1 MRIMSAAARVGLIV
15 IVFLALGAYAISFL
29 RQDAGDSPNRYRV
42 VMQDASG
49 LSEGSRVLLAGVE
62 VGRVRKIGLNDAGL
76 AEAVIEVRKEVV
88 LKRGV
93 TAQIPT
99 SLVSIGVTELRLE
112 QPTNASAV
120 HDPNTPIIGV
130 VANPLA
136 DMIPDLEPTMKEVN
150 KTLVAVQGL
159 LADEELKG
167 SITDTLKEGQ
177 NTARAFTSLAHR
189 LDRTLAQNQSTL
201 RTTLITASNTLK
213 DLQAVSAE
221 VNRMITNGELEGR
234 LTRMMDTMDRTLS
247 SAERLVAQVEELASD
262 PSIADNMRQTLENV
276 RVASE
281 SAPRLAADAET
292 IAANGATVSEEAVA
306 LMRRANEMAEEVSD
320 LIEKFNNTLDRFGAG
335 LSGGAVLPGVTVDAD
350 AIRQESPARIRT
362 DVTAT
367 VPLSAREDLVI
378 GFYDAFES
386 NKITA
391 QLRRPFGPS
400 TDLRYGV
407 YAGRP
412 GVGVDYR
419 ASNRIGLRT
428 DIFGLNDTQ
437 FDSRLQYEFG
447 QGIRGYLGMDDIFR
461 RNRLTVGVGIRR

>member
-1 MRIMSAAARVGLIV
+1 V
-15 IVFLALGAYAISFL
+15 
-29 RQDAGDSPNRYRV
+29 
-42 VMQDASG
+42 
-49 LSEGSRVLLAGVE
+49 
-62 VGRVRKIGLNDAGL
+62 
-76 AEAVIEVRKEVV
+76 
-88 LKRGV
+88 
-93 TAQIPT
+93 
-99 SLVSIGVTELRLE
+99 
-112 QPTNASAV
+112 
-120 HDPNTPIIGV
+120 
-130 VANPLA
+130 
-136 DMIPDLEPTMKEVN
+136 
-150 KTLVAVQGL
+150 
-159 LADEELKG
+159 
-167 SITDTLKEGQ
+167 
-177 NTARAFTSLAHR
+177 
-189 LDRTLAQNQSTL
+189 AQNQATL
-201 RTTLITASNTLK
+201 RTTLITASDTLK

-221 VNRMITNGELEGR
+221 VNRMITDGELEGR
-234 LTRMMDTMDRTLS
+234 ITRMMDTMDRTLE
-247 SAERLVAQVEELASD
+247 SAERMVANMEELASD
-262 PSIADNMRQTLENV
+262 PTIAANMRQTLENV

-335 LSGGAVLPGVTVDAD
+335 LPGNAVLPGVTINAD
-350 AIRQESPARIRT
+350 AIRQDSPARIRT

-367 VPLSAREDLVI
+367 VPISAREDLIV
-378 GFYDAFES
+378 GFYDAFEA

-391 QLRRPFGPS
+391 QVRRPFGPS